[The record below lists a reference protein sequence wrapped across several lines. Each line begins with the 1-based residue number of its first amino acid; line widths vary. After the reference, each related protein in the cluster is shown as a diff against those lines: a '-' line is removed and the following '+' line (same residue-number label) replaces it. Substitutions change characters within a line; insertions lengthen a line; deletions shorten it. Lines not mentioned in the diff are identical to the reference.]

1 MEESSKGYV
10 LIFSRLLISNTKIIN
25 DLLASSVLGNSPKE
39 NELKRRCVDDNK
51 GGKMKKSKLQ
61 ANKQKENEIVTFQ
74 ESTKQPFG
82 LCVERKLDN
91 CTATFSKALTTEYCL
106 NLIIFISVHGQVIQ
120 EVVDQGC
127 PTNKPPPVQL
137 NHEQTENVTLKES
150 STQQLTMQCIEG
162 TTLMTEQ
169 KSDDNTAVGIGK
181 LIIGQCKCLS

>member
-1 MEESSKGYV
+1 MV
-10 LIFSRLLISNTKIIN
+10 RQALH
-25 DLLASSVLGNSPKE
+25 
-39 NELKRRCVDDNK
+39 NK
-51 GGKMKKSKLQ
+51 GGKRKKSKLQ
-61 ANKQKENEIVTFQ
+61 ANKQKENEIVTLQ

-91 CTATFSKALTTEYCL
+91 CTATFGKALTTEYCL

-150 STQQLTMQCIEG
+150 STQ
-162 TTLMTEQ
+162 
-169 KSDDNTAVGIGK
+169 KSDDNTAVGICK
-181 LIIGQCKCLS
+181 LIIGQWKCLS